1 MHPSACRPT
10 PPPSSP
16 SPYSSPDPLPNY
28 SALDWAIYLQHDAMS
43 SWLFIDWLTAG
54 AQALTIVTLIVP
66 VSITHPPITGNAP
79 TVPYTDY

>member
-1 MHPSACRPT
+1 
-10 PPPSSP
+10 
-16 SPYSSPDPLPNY
+16 
-28 SALDWAIYLQHDAMS
+28 MS